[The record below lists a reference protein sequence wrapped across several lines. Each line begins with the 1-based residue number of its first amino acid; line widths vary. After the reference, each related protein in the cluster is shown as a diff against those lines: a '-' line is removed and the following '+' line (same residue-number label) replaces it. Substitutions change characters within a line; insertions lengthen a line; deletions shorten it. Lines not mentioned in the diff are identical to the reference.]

1 MPKGNTELYERPRA
15 VAQEMMEPDRHE
27 SRMLTPREQDLV
39 TNAAVR
45 SGGIAALATGA
56 VIGGMVYAAN
66 VFSPR
71 FRGALG
77 VSGKTALVVTPTAFS
92 FFSESH
98 LLVGNATKDPSSYIT
113 AAAAKTPVVS
123 TATPGTAVKLPAW
136 YGVANVLYEHPFKTI
151 IGCAPPGAPTRCQGC
166 SLPPSPSPSPSCD
179 LGLTGATCRA
189 HMLLRLAV
197 PSYSALFYHESTS
210 SATANMPLS
219 QRLIHTRV
227 YGQAMVILIT
237 AGVMMFSKSMEDR
250 GAYRLHRGHIVREAD
265 VAQQQRRRQWYETDK
280 MAVEGAAGAAADDSV
295 IERVEQVG
303 LSTDL
308 LVPLLYAPLLPLIVI
323 GGRGRLA
330 PDKLNKIAAG
340 VIGVGLFH
348 AGTIMFTDS
357 TMTMD

>member
-1 MPKGNTELYERPRA
+1 MPKGNTDLYERPRA
-15 VAQEMMEPDRHE
+15 VTQQMMEPDRHE
-27 SRMLTPREQDLV
+27 PRMLTPREQDLV
-39 TNAAVR
+39 TNAAIR

-151 IGCAPPGAPTRCQGC
+151 IG
-166 SLPPSPSPSPSCD
+166 
-179 LGLTGATCRA
+179 
-189 HMLLRLAV
+189 LAV

>member
-1 MPKGNTELYERPRA
+1 MPKGNTDLYERPRA
-15 VAQEMMEPDRHE
+15 VTQQMMEPDRHE
-27 SRMLTPREQDLV
+27 PRMLTPREQDLV
-39 TNAAVR
+39 TNAAIR

-151 IGCAPPGAPTRCQGC
+151 IGCAPPGVPTRCHGC

-179 LGLTGATCRA
+179 WGSRARRAVRACSSGWRCRRTARSSTTSRRAARRRTCRS
-189 HMLLRLAV
+189 R
-197 PSYSALFYHESTS
+197 S
-210 SATANMPLS
+210 
-219 QRLIHTRV
+219 
-227 YGQAMVILIT
+227 G
-237 AGVMMFSKSMEDR
+237 
-250 GAYRLHRGHIVREAD
+250 
-265 VAQQQRRRQWYETDK
+265 
-280 MAVEGAAGAAADDSV
+280 
-295 IERVEQVG
+295 
-303 LSTDL
+303 
-308 LVPLLYAPLLPLIVI
+308 
-323 GGRGRLA
+323 
-330 PDKLNKIAAG
+330 
-340 VIGVGLFH
+340 
-348 AGTIMFTDS
+348 
-357 TMTMD
+357 

>member
-1 MPKGNTELYERPRA
+1 MRR
-15 VAQEMMEPDRHE
+15 
-27 SRMLTPREQDLV
+27 
-39 TNAAVR
+39 
-45 SGGIAALATGA
+45 
-56 VIGGMVYAAN
+56 
-66 VFSPR
+66 
-71 FRGALG
+71 
-77 VSGKTALVVTPTAFS
+77 
-92 FFSESH
+92 
-98 LLVGNATKDPSSYIT
+98 
-113 AAAAKTPVVS
+113 
-123 TATPGTAVKLPAW
+123 
-136 YGVANVLYEHPFKTI
+136 
-151 IGCAPPGAPTRCQGC
+151 
-166 SLPPSPSPSPSCD
+166 
-179 LGLTGATCRA
+179 
-189 HMLLRLAV
+189 RLAV
-197 PSYSALFYHESTS
+197 PSYGALFYHESTS

-265 VAQQQRRRQWYETDK
+265 VAQRKRQWYETDQ
-280 MAVEGAAGAAADDSV
+280 MAVEGAAGGAAADDSV
-295 IERVEQVG
+295 VDRVESVG

-330 PDKLNKIAAG
+330 PDKLNKVAAG